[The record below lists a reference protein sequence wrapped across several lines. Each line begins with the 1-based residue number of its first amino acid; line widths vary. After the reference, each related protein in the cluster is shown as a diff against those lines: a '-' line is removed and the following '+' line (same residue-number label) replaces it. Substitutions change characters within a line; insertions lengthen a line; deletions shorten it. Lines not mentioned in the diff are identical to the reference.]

1 MTVTTGMLMEGKMS
15 TVMVTM
21 AATPR
26 TAIKRAMTTNVYGR
40 RSASR
45 TIHICVWCFG
55 APTATAR
62 TRMRNVSARIG
73 KAVQEP
79 WPRSAGLRILAEIA
93 RAAPTLRAHSASGGV
108 RALTRQGEVRVMRRH
123 RKAAALA
130 LGLVIVG
137 TVA

>member
-45 TIHICVWCFG
+45 TIHICVCVLEPDCHRKNAYAKRFSKNRQGRPG
-55 APTATAR
+55 A
-62 TRMRNVSARIG
+62 V
-73 KAVQEP
+73 
-79 WPRSAGLRILAEIA
+79 PRSAGLRILAEIA
-93 RAAPTLRAHSASGGV
+93 RAAPTLRAHSASGGG
-108 RALTRQGEVRVMRRH
+108 RALTRQGRG
-123 RKAAALA
+123 A
-130 LGLVIVG
+130 
-137 TVA
+137 

>member
-40 RSASR
+40 RSASM
-45 TIHICVWCFG
+45 TIHICVC
-55 APTATAR
+55 R
-62 TRMRNVSARIG
+62 LEIRMPPQECDGETFQQESARP
-73 KAVQEP
+73 EP

-93 RAAPTLRAHSASGGV
+93 RAAPPLRAHSACGGI
-108 RALTRQGEVRVMRRH
+108 RALTRHGEW
-123 RKAAALA
+123 A
-130 LGLVIVG
+130 
-137 TVA
+137 

>member
-15 TVMVTM
+15 TVMVD
-21 AATPR
+21 
-26 TAIKRAMTTNVYGR
+26 GR
-40 RSASR
+40 HAQDGDQEGHDDERVRPSQRESDDPHMR
-45 TIHICVWCFG
+45 VCFG

-73 KAVQEP
+73 KAVQES

-108 RALTRQGEVRVMRRH
+108 RALTRQGRR
-123 RKAAALA
+123 A
-130 LGLVIVG
+130 
-137 TVA
+137 